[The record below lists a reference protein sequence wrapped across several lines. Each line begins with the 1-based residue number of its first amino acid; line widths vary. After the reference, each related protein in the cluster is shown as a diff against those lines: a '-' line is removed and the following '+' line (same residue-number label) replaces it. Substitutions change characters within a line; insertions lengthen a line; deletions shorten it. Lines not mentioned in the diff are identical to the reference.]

1 MVQITGR
8 NREGK
13 LVIETYLLWTIAVLL
28 YLLGGVGFALVY
40 VLNYKQ
46 QDPHATRLGV
56 MVVFWAV
63 LVVVDLFHDAILHP
77 LGAVTK
83 KLARK
88 TAENA

>member
-1 MVQITGR
+1 
-8 NREGK
+8 
-13 LVIETYLLWTIAVLL
+13 VIEYLLWAIAVLL
-28 YLLGGVGFALVY
+28 YFLGGVGFALVY

-56 MVVFWAV
+56 MVVFWAF
-63 LVVVDLFHDAILHP
+63 LVVIDLFHDAILHP

>member
-1 MVQITGR
+1 M
-8 NREGK
+8 
-13 LVIETYLLWTIAVLL
+13 VIEYLLLSIAILL
-28 YLLGGVGFALVY
+28 YLVGGVVFALVY

-63 LVVVDLFHDAILHP
+63 LVVIDLFHDAILHP